1 MNEVFKATMRQLK
14 SMNREI
20 KSAKERIKDYL
31 DERASQDE
39 LFART
44 YAKSNKN
51 IDECY
56 DYIAGEARN
65 QCKDSDS
72 ICIPDDVVFGWAVH
86 YYDEDNIKVG
96 MSTESKE
103 STESKKMY
111 DADLKKIIEEARKKA
126 YRTNKMASN
135 ANKKASEAKKK
146 SADAKESKTVRIQ
159 QLALFDLDE
168 L

>member
-1 MNEVFKATMRQLK
+1 MTT
-14 SMNREI
+14 EI

-31 DERASQDE
+31 DERARQDE
-39 LFART
+39 LFAKS

-56 DYIAGEARN
+56 EYIVSEARK

-96 MSTESKE
+96 RSIESKE
-103 STESKKMY
+103 STESKVMS
-111 DADLKKIIEEARKKA
+111 DADKKKVLEEARKKA
-126 YRTNKMASN
+126 YQTNKKSV
-135 ANKKASEAKKK
+135 EAKKK
-146 SADAKESKTVRIQ
+146 SADSNKRKPAEIQ
-159 QLALFDLDE
+159 QLNLFDFDE

>member
-39 LFART
+39 LFAKS

-56 DYIAGEARN
+56 DYIVGEARN

-96 MSTESKE
+96 TSTESTESKE
-103 STESKKMY
+103 MSEEDKKKV
-111 DADLKKIIEEARKKA
+111 LEEARKKA
-126 YRTNKMASN
+126 YQT
-135 ANKKASEAKKK
+135 NKKASEAKKK
-146 SADAKESKTVRIQ
+146 SADAKKRKPAKIQ
-159 QLALFDLDE
+159 QLSLFDFD
-168 L
+168 

>member
-1 MNEVFKATMRQLK
+1 MTTEF
-14 SMNREI
+14 

-31 DERASQDE
+31 DERAGKDE
-39 LFART
+39 LFAKS

-56 DYIAGEARN
+56 DYIVSEARK

-72 ICIPDDVVFGWAVH
+72 ICISDDVVYGWAVH

-96 MSTESKE
+96 RSAESKE
-103 STESKKMY
+103 SKEMS
-111 DADLKKIIEEARKKA
+111 DEDKKIVEEARKKA
-126 YRTNKMASN
+126 YQTNKMASN
-135 ANKKASEAKKK
+135 ANKKSVEAKKK
-146 SADAKESKTVRIQ
+146 SADSKESKPAKIQ
-159 QLALFDLDE
+159 QLNLFDFDE

>member
-1 MNEVFKATMRQLK
+1 MTTEF
-14 SMNREI
+14 

-31 DERASQDE
+31 DERASKDE
-39 LFART
+39 LFAKS

-56 DYIAGEARN
+56 DYIVGEARK

-72 ICIPDDVVFGWAVH
+72 VCISDDVVYGWAVH

-96 MSTESKE
+96 RSTKSKE
-103 STESKKMY
+103 STESK
-111 DADLKKIIEEARKKA
+111 DGNVNKKYVEA
-126 YRTNKMASN
+126 NKMASN
-135 ANKKASEAKKK
+135 ANKKSVEAKKK
-146 SADAKESKTVRIQ
+146 SADAKKRKPAKIQ
-159 QLALFDLDE
+159 QLTLFDFNE

>member
-1 MNEVFKATMRQLK
+1 MTT
-14 SMNREI
+14 EI

-39 LFART
+39 LFAKS
-44 YAKSNKN
+44 YAKTNKN

-56 DYIAGEARN
+56 EYIVGEARK

-86 YYDEDNIKVG
+86 YYDEDDIKVDR
-96 MSTESKE
+96 STESKE
-103 STESKKMY
+103 SKESKEMS
-111 DADLKKIIEEARKKA
+111 DADKKKVLEEARKKA
-126 YRTNKMASN
+126 YQTNKMASN
-135 ANKKASEAKKK
+135 ANKKSVEAKKK
-146 SADAKESKTVRIQ
+146 SADAKGSKPARIQ
-159 QLALFDLDE
+159 QLNLFDFDE